1 MAIAPQQ
8 IQERLKQEQYQKF
21 VVADIGNFPHCLAQ
35 TPEGIAS
42 GQRYQKYSTN
52 SLSRTPPFSQWGA
65 PQLLT
70 PKSAQEYIKFAQ
82 QRNKKSSFKIDGEA
96 VRVSECSN
104 FAYHAAGVLLDDPQ
118 IRTQYD
124 VAVIGSMHSNGRY
137 LHNITLLV
145 PKGSR
150 LPQPPQQLTADTFP
164 MGTLIVDPWAVGM
177 GHPPEQALAVP
188 QEQFAYNRSLFPATV
203 NYQSALDER
212 LTSTR
217 TGQLTPYIGIPARTD
232 NQQAR
237 TENQPPAPRRPVSAT
252 TPRNFVAYHELWR
265 NAFQE
270 IMNDPRHQLHRD
282 DVEYK
287 KIHAIRAVLDD
298 YTKGGDT
305 WWAKFKRIFTF
316 HWNRHHVKVV
326 DEIVKEI
333 DAGNFTTSRAL
344 VDRLDNLAT
353 SLGSKLNPK
362 GTLKEQIG
370 FIKIQEQNPVEE
382 IENLSRPS
390 IT

>member
-52 SLSRTPPFSQWGA
+52 PLSRTPPFSQWGV

-104 FAYHAAGVLLDDPQ
+104 FAYHAAGILLDDPQ
-118 IRTQYD
+118 IKAQYD

-150 LPQPPQQLTADTFP
+150 LPQPPQQLTAEVFP
-164 MGTLIVDPWAVGM
+164 TGTLIVDPWAVGM

-188 QEQFAYNRSLFPATV
+188 KEQFAYNRSLFPATV
-203 NYQSALDER
+203 NYQSALDES

-217 TGQLTPYIGIPARTD
+217 TGQLTPYTGTPSRTGR
-232 NQQAR
+232 QEVR
-237 TENQPPAPRRPVSAT
+237 TESQFPDTRSPVSAT
-252 TPRNFVAYHELWR
+252 IPGNFAAYHELWR
-265 NAFQE
+265 IAFQE
-270 IMNDPRHQLHRD
+270 IMNDPRHQLHRND
-282 DVEYK
+282 LEYK
-287 KIHAIRAVLDD
+287 KIHAIRTVLDD

-305 WWAKFKRIFTF
+305 WWAKFRRIFTF

-326 DEIVKEI
+326 DDIVKEI
-333 DAGNFTTSRAL
+333 DAGNYTTSRAL
-344 VDRLDNLAT
+344 VDRLDNLAI

-382 IENLSRPS
+382 TENLSRPNL
-390 IT
+390 T

>member
-1 MAIAPQQ
+1 M
-8 IQERLKQEQYQKF
+8 
-21 VVADIGNFPHCLAQ
+21 
-35 TPEGIAS
+35 
-42 GQRYQKYSTN
+42 
-52 SLSRTPPFSQWGA
+52 
-65 PQLLT
+65 
-70 PKSAQEYIKFAQ
+70 
-82 QRNKKSSFKIDGEA
+82 
-96 VRVSECSN
+96 
-104 FAYHAAGVLLDDPQ
+104 
-118 IRTQYD
+118 
-124 VAVIGSMHSNGRY
+124 
-137 LHNITLLV
+137 
-145 PKGSR
+145 
-150 LPQPPQQLTADTFP
+150 
-164 MGTLIVDPWAVGM
+164 
-177 GHPPEQALAVP
+177 
-188 QEQFAYNRSLFPATV
+188 
-203 NYQSALDER
+203 NYQSALDES

-217 TGQLTPYIGIPARTD
+217 TGQLTPYTAPARTD
-232 NQQAR
+232 RQEVRA
-237 TENQPPAPRRPVSAT
+237 ENQPPARRRTFST
-252 TPRNFVAYHELWR
+252 TIPRNYAAYHELWR

-326 DEIVKEI
+326 DDIVKEI

-382 IENLSRPS
+382 IENLSRPN

>member
-21 VVADIGNFPHCLAQ
+21 VVADIGNFPHCLAR

-52 SLSRTPPFSQWGA
+52 PLSRTPPFSQWGV

-124 VAVIGSMHSNGRY
+124 VAVIGSMYSNGRY

-164 MGTLIVDPWAVGM
+164 MGTLIVDPLGCWHG
-177 GHPPEQALAVP
+177 
-188 QEQFAYNRSLFPATV
+188 
-203 NYQSALDER
+203 
-212 LTSTR
+212 TS
-217 TGQLTPYIGIPARTD
+217 
-232 NQQAR
+232 
-237 TENQPPAPRRPVSAT
+237 S
-252 TPRNFVAYHELWR
+252 
-265 NAFQE
+265 
-270 IMNDPRHQLHRD
+270 
-282 DVEYK
+282 
-287 KIHAIRAVLDD
+287 
-298 YTKGGDT
+298 
-305 WWAKFKRIFTF
+305 
-316 HWNRHHVKVV
+316 
-326 DEIVKEI
+326 
-333 DAGNFTTSRAL
+333 
-344 VDRLDNLAT
+344 
-353 SLGSKLNPK
+353 
-362 GTLKEQIG
+362 
-370 FIKIQEQNPVEE
+370 
-382 IENLSRPS
+382 
-390 IT
+390 